1 MIDDMARP
9 TVSVVMATHQGATHL
24 EAAVRS
30 VLAQSHRDLELIL
43 VDDASTDATP
53 AIIRRMAEQDA
64 RVRPI
69 TLATNVGAA
78 AARNATLDAARG
90 DWIAIVDSDDAMHP
104 ARIERLIEAA
114 EILAADMIA
123 DDMVHFGD
131 PQTAGVTLLGDL
143 GIDGTHAISATAL
156 VTSDTAEAGRASMG
170 YLKPVIRAAR
180 LKSLRYDKRLRVGED
195 FDLYLRLLL
204 AGAAFHVV
212 PDPTYLYR
220 RHAGSLSHRLSSAAA
235 AALVAAHG
243 EAWNIAR
250 RTRPDDGPLDEA
262 MAARDALLRRKLD
275 YARLVE
281 DLKARRPFAAT
292 MRIARRPALLAD
304 LRDSLSDR
312 RQRRRTQSPGPT
324 GAATET
330 TVVLAP
336 ADCVTEIDAPPDA
349 IRIPVS
355 PMRAPTART
364 GDSHVLLAR
373 QLAELASRGPVRIV
387 AEGVEGR
394 HAAGY
399 LP

>member
-1 MIDDMARP
+1 M
-9 TVSVVMATHQGATHL
+9 MATHQGAAHL

-30 VLAQSHRDLELIL
+30 VLSQTHRDLELIV

-53 AIIRRMAEQDA
+53 AIIQRMAAQDG

-69 TLATNVGAA
+69 TLAKNVGAG
-78 AARNATLDAARG
+78 AARNVALDAARG
-90 DWIAIVDSDDAMHP
+90 DWIAIVDSDDVMHP
-104 ARIERLIEAA
+104 ARIGRLIAAA

-123 DDMVHFGD
+123 DDMVYFGD

-143 GIDGTHAISATAL
+143 GIDGTLAIPATAH
-156 VTSDTAEAGRASMG
+156 VASDTAEAGRASMG
-170 YLKPVIRAAR
+170 YLKPLIRAAR
-180 LKSLRYDKRLRVGED
+180 LTSLRYDTRLRVGED

-204 AGAAFHVV
+204 SGAAFHVV

-220 RHAGSLSHRLSSAAA
+220 RHAGSLSHRLSSEAASS
-235 AALVAAHG
+235 LVAAHG
-243 EAWNIAR
+243 EAWDIVR
-250 RTRPDDGPLDEA
+250 RTRSNDGALDAA

-281 DLKARRPFAAT
+281 DLKARRPVVAA

-312 RQRRRTQSPGPT
+312 WQRRRTQNAGPT
-324 GAATET
+324 EAATET
-330 TVVLAP
+330 VVVLAP
-336 ADCVTEIDAPPDA
+336 ADCVAEIDAPPDA

-364 GDSHVLLAR
+364 GDSQVWLAR

-387 AEGVEGR
+387 AAGVEGR